1 MEVNKHS
8 AMNTTLVIDDHQSL
22 DKVNEKYALPLIP
35 VTVIFGLFTVVGVLG
50 NILVLVVFFTSSHY
64 KRNNFKVFVICIGLI
79 DLITSVSLIP
89 AEIAK
94 HRNYFSFENVNAC
107 KVKCF
112 FNIFASTSAALALL
126 IVCIDR
132 FRKVCQPLKKQIS
145 PSLAIKLCI
154 VAVALAVFLSLPGGV
169 MCGIEQNTMNS
180 FDGRNNG
187 TVVYFCSVDP
197 KYKGTTLRIIYKYM
211 FLVLI
216 VAVSLAMIIMYAFVG
231 RGVCAY
237 WRARP
242 VLHSV
247 RSMTSESESEAL
259 KSMADHNAISRTGS
273 AASKGTQ
280 NTNVDSISLDG
291 SNRQKLRS
299 AKTSVK
305 SNESNSLSGS
315 LKEKITNWGKGP
327 NLLRNISRQSSF
339 GNRKFPYKTMI
350 WFLLTLIFII
360 TYIIYVILSMV
371 FVPDNIVKM
380 SPEKFVFYSC
390 IFRLYFINNIIN
402 PFVYAALDSR
412 FRSACL
418 NVFLKRKSD
427 VI

>member
-1 MEVNKHS
+1 
-8 AMNTTLVIDDHQSL
+8 MNNVTTTTFSITNMDDHRNL
-22 DKVNEKYALPLIP
+22 EKVNEKYALSLIP
-35 VTVIFGLFTVVGVLG
+35 VTVIFGIFTILGVLG
-50 NILVLVVFFTSSHY
+50 NILVLVVFFTSSYY
-64 KRNNFKVFVICIGLI
+64 KKNNFKVFVICIGLI

-89 AEIAK
+89 AEIVK
-94 HRNYFSFENVNAC
+94 HKNYFSFENVIAC

-132 FRKVCQPLKKQIS
+132 FRKVCQPLRKQIS

-154 VAVALAVFLSLPGGV
+154 VDVALAVFLSLPGGV
-169 MCGIEQNTMNS
+169 MCGIEKNTMNS
-180 FDGRNNG
+180 FDDRTNN

-197 KYKGTTLRIIYKYM
+197 SYKGTTLRIIYKYM

-216 VAVSLAMIIMYAFVG
+216 VAVSFSMIIMYVFVG

-242 VLHSV
+242 GLYSV
-247 RSMTSESESEAL
+247 RSVTSESESEAL
-259 KSMADHNAISRTGS
+259 KSMADHNAVSRTAS
-273 AASKGTQ
+273 AASKVTQ

-291 SNRQKLRS
+291 RNRQTLHL

-305 SNESNSLSGS
+305 SNDSSSQSGS
-315 LKEKITNWGKGP
+315 LRDRISSWGKGQ

-360 TYIIYVILSMV
+360 TYIIYVILSMS
-371 FVPDNIVKM
+371 FVPENIVKM
-380 SPEKFVFYSC
+380 STGKFVFYSC

-412 FRSACL
+412 FRLAVL
-418 NVFLKRKSD
+418 NLFRRRKSE
-427 VI
+427 VV

>member
-1 MEVNKHS
+1 MEVDKNS
-8 AMNTTLVIDDHQSL
+8 VMNIVNTTLVMDDHQSL
-22 DKVNEKYALPLIP
+22 DKVNEKYALFLIP
-35 VTVIFGLFTVVGVLG
+35 VTVIFGLFTVLGVIG

-79 DLITSVSLIP
+79 DLMTSVSLIP
-89 AEIAK
+89 AEIVK
-94 HRNYFSFENVNAC
+94 HRNYFSFENVHAC

-154 VAVALAVFLSLPGGV
+154 VSVALAVFLSLPGGV
-169 MCGIEQNTMNS
+169 MCGIEANNMNS
-180 FDGRNNG
+180 YDGRTNG

-197 KYKGTTLRIIYKYM
+197 SYKGTTLRIMYKYM

-216 VAVSLAMIIMYAFVG
+216 VAVSFAMILMYAFVG

-237 WRARP
+237 WKARP
-242 VLHSV
+242 ALHSV
-247 RSMTSESESEAL
+247 RSVTSESESEAL
-259 KSMADHNAISRTGS
+259 KSMADHNAVSRTGS

-280 NTNVDSISLDG
+280 NTDVDSISLNG
-291 SNRQKLRS
+291 SNRQKLRL
-299 AKTSVK
+299 AKTTRK
-305 SNESNSLSGS
+305 SNDSSS
-315 LKEKITNWGKGP
+315 LKEKITSWGKGQ

-360 TYIIYVILSMV
+360 TYIIYVILSMY

-380 SPEKFVFYSC
+380 SPGKFVFYSC

-412 FRSACL
+412 FRRACL
-418 NVFLKRKSD
+418 NLFRIRKSN